1 MSAHRQHTL
10 PPQPFAPGAIE
21 RHVHP
26 QRVELHRWLVR
37 AMALM
42 LAAMVVGLVAGLFAG
57 NAHAA
62 ETENTTA
69 TPEQATR
76 PALLPITVGLHLHS
90 HHAGNGCPPPVAGQT
105 GTVCK
110 GWNDANHGAYLRWG
124 NGLTVGAVRNS
135 LYRTGVYVGWTGERT
150 VATVAG
156 MRVSA
161 AITLG
166 ATSGYD
172 RLVQDDYAGQPGKG
186 QHTDVRCDTSGR
198 CRQVLL
204 RDVITPLVVP
214 SVAVHINPRTAARLS
229 WIHKTGADA
238 DHALHLSIEWALP

>member
-37 AMALM
+37 AMAML
-42 LAAMVVGLVAGLFAG
+42 LAAMVFGLLAGLFAG
-57 NAHAA
+57 SAHAA
-62 ETENTTA
+62 EQAATTT

-76 PALLPITVGLHLHS
+76 PALLPTAVGLHLHS
-90 HHAGNGCPPPVAGQT
+90 HHFSRPGRQ
-105 GTVCK
+105 
-110 GWNDANHGAYLRWG
+110 WNDANHGAYLRWD

-186 QHTDVRCDTSGR
+186 QHTDVRCDASAR

-214 SVAVHINPRTAARLS
+214 SVAVHITPRTAARLS